1 MAQAGVCYSAGFT
14 GIREKPQGLLAVCN
28 KHSYTNHIFIAVLK
42 VGLEPTFCF
51 SQMYR
56 QNNELLEL
64 LEPVVRG
71 LGYELLGIDYV
82 DRGRNSL
89 LRIYIDNESGI
100 SLLDCEKVSVQV
112 SGILDVNDPIRG
124 SYNLEVS
131 SPGFDRPLFT
141 LEQFRRY
148 IGHGVRLQLQEKIDG
163 RRRISGVIRS
173 VTDDSV
179 EIIANGDSY
188 QIDEKNIYKARLT
201 EY

>member
-1 MAQAGVCYSAGFT
+1 
-14 GIREKPQGLLAVCN
+14 
-28 KHSYTNHIFIAVLK
+28 
-42 VGLEPTFCF
+42 
-51 SQMYR
+51 MYR
-56 QNNELLEL
+56 F
-64 LEPVVRG
+64 P
-71 LGYELLGIDYV
+71 
-82 DRGRNSL
+82 
-89 LRIYIDNESGI
+89 ES
-100 SLLDCEKVSVQV
+100 
-112 SGILDVNDPIRG
+112 

-188 QIDEKNIYKARLT
+188 QIDEKNIYKASCLVL
-201 EY
+201 

>member
-1 MAQAGVCYSAGFT
+1 MHTGLVVYRGRRSQVQILPPLPVSIQEGMAQAGVCYSAGFT

-112 SGILDVNDPIRG
+112 SGILI
-124 SYNLEVS
+124 
-131 SPGFDRPLFT
+131 
-141 LEQFRRY
+141 
-148 IGHGVRLQLQEKIDG
+148 
-163 RRRISGVIRS
+163 
-173 VTDDSV
+173 
-179 EIIANGDSY
+179 
-188 QIDEKNIYKARLT
+188 
-201 EY
+201 